1 MHLHPSRNYVAFS
14 QYFKRLRTTDSKEVA
29 TYVDLFLNNEKFNLL
44 FRSVVDQIKNTLQPG
59 ERNIAYLFNG
69 RFFMYYVILHA
80 LKELRIPTIIHE
92 RGGIKKSTALSL
104 NVGFGNNNKLYRSFN
119 LDYCNSITQND
130 INRIYNYQV
139 TRCYKGEVNNFST
152 VCTIDNSNTTIPLK
166 LMFSAV
172 LNLFVTLQVVQ
183 RNTLLMTRIVHM
195 KVS

>member
-1 MHLHPSRNYVAFS
+1 MNQSVSTQGNSGVATSIESKLYSRSLS

-92 RGGIKKSTALSL
+92 RGGIKESTALSL

-119 LDYCNSITQND
+119 LDYYKSITQND

-152 VCTIDNSNTTIPLK
+152 VCTIDNSQIQPLH
-166 LMFSAV
+166 SIDV
-172 LNLFVTLQVVQ
+172 LGSIKFIVT
-183 RNTLLMTRIVHM
+183 
-195 KVS
+195 K